1 MPPILDA
8 RIPVR
13 FARCA
18 EGAGESAWLAQDG
31 VAVPGGVPVVW
42 FRLPPSSLG
51 NPWGCACCVPRG
63 PVAEALGRLFL
74 ARARGEMA
82 FFRNVRVVTRDA
94 AGEAAVRDALAHD
107 PVLSARYRLVGS

>member
-1 MPPILDA
+1 MLDA

-13 FARCA
+13 LTRCA
-18 EGAGESAWLAQDG
+18 AGAGESAWLAQDD
-31 VAVPGGVPVVW
+31 VAVPDGVPVVR
-42 FRLPPSSLG
+42 FRLSPSSWG
-51 NPWGCACCVPRG
+51 HPWGCACCVPRG
-63 PVAEALGRLFL
+63 PVSAAFGRLFL

-82 FFRNVRVVTRDA
+82 FFRDVWVVTRDA